1 MKFKVIIEGRTKQ
14 ELNDNI
20 REYLG
25 LDKEPHPA
33 QPPEQADFLTNAA
46 KLPDV
51 PKTSAPEPR
60 REIPLSS
67 TAPAPSHVVSA
78 TPSPTPTGGNDYG
91 VDSRGLPWDERIH
104 SVTQSKNKD
113 GSWRNR
119 RGVEDVQIRTVEA
132 ELATKARGMQEAQ
145 MVPAPHPVS
154 IVPPHIP
161 QPMAATIAPPAAP
174 PVPTPAPLAVAP
186 PIPIPP
192 PVALVPAAHSLK
204 TFKETLIPT
213 LAKLVKDGKLTQEY
227 INILQTHFGVQELWR
242 VNDQQLEELF
252 NNFVQYGMVVKA
264 E

>member
-1 MKFKVIIEGRTKQ
+1 MKFKVIVEGRTKQ
-14 ELNDNI
+14 ELIDNI

-25 LDKEPHPA
+25 LDKEPGA
-33 QPPEQADFLTNAA
+33 QPGTDQADFLTSAA
-46 KLPDV
+46 KHPELPKIVAELARSIPETPKV
-51 PKTSAPEPR
+51 PS
-60 REIPLSS
+60 PL
-67 TAPAPSHVVSA
+67 PAPVASVTAS
-78 TPSPTPTGGNDYG
+78 PSPIGGNDYG

-119 RGVEDVQIRTVEA
+119 RGVEDGQIRSVEA
-132 ELATKARGMQEAQ
+132 ELATRARGMQESQ
-145 MVPAPHPVS
+145 MVSASPA
-154 IVPPHIP
+154 VPFAAPPIP
-161 QPMAATIAPPAAP
+161 QPAVAVPIA
-174 PVPTPAPLAVAP
+174 PTPAPLAVAP